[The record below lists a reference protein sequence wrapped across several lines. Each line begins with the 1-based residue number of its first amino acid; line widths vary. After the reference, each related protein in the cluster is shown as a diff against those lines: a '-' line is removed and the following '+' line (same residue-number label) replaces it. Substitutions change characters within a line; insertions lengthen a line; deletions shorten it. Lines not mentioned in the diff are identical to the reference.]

1 MRKLYN
7 LNLPW
12 FSLIRTTIH
21 LRSLKIKKIVKIVF
35 PLAIGAFLVWYS
47 LSDISLKILGT
58 YFKEANYSFILLGL
72 FFGVLSHLS
81 RAYRWKFMLAPL
93 GFKPKFTNSVLAV
106 LVGYLVNLAIP
117 RAGEVSRALV
127 LTNYEE
133 VPFEKGF
140 GTIVAERIADL
151 IMMLLVVLITL
162 FVQFDFIYNLLIS
175 NFNPLKISI
184 ALAILGIGSYMLTS
198 LVKKAKSGFLLKIK
212 TFVSGLIEGV
222 TSIFKMKNKWAFIFH
237 TVFIWSMYIAMFWA
251 TIPAIDGLNVPLG
264 GILIGFIAGGF
275 SIAATNG
282 GVGLYPIAVAS
293 ALALFDIPAETAT
306 AFGWIMWTAQTAMIV
321 VFGGFAFL
329 FLPIF
334 NKNK

>member
-1 MRKLYN
+1 MN
-7 LNLPW
+7 
-12 FSLIRTTIH
+12 
-21 LRSLKIKKIVKIVF
+21 IKKILKIIL
-35 PLAIGAFLVWYS
+35 PLIFGGLLVWYS
-47 LSDISLKILGT
+47 ISKISIDILIG
-58 YFKEANYSFILLGL
+58 YFKEANYSWIFLGL

-81 RAYRWKFMLAPL
+81 RAYRWKFMLDPL

-127 LTNYEE
+127 LTNYED

-151 IMMLLVVLITL
+151 IMMLCIILITL
-162 FVQFDFIYNLLIS
+162 FVQFDFIYELLTK
-175 NFNPLKISI
+175 NFNPIKISI
-184 ALAILGIGSYMLTS
+184 GLAILIIGFYILSS
-198 LVKKAKSGFLLKIK
+198 FVKKATSGFLLKIK
-212 TFVSGLIEGV
+212 TFFTGLKEGV

-237 TVFIWSMYIAMFWA
+237 TLFIWVMYVAMFWA
-251 TIPAIDGLNVPLG
+251 TIPAIEGLNVPLG

-282 GVGLYPIAVAS
+282 GIGLYPIAVAG
-293 ALALFDIPAETAT
+293 ALALFDIPTEPAT
-306 AFGWIMWTAQTAMIV
+306 AFGWIMWTAQTAMIII
-321 VFGGFAFL
+321 FGGLAFL
-329 FLPIF
+329 FLPIY